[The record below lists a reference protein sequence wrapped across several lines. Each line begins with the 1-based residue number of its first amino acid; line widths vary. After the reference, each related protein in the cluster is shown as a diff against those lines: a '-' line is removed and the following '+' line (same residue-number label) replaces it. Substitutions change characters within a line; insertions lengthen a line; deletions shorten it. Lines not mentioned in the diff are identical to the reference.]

1 MGGESRRLHSLL
13 RDQRV
18 IAGIGRAWAN
28 EILHAAK
35 LSPYARSA
43 DLSDEEVDR
52 LATAMNDELSRG
64 LALREA
70 GTGDE
75 RTYRVHKKLGQP
87 CHVCGTPIAQVDFEE
102 HTIFYCP
109 NCQTSGRILKD
120 RRLSRLLR

>member
-1 MGGESRRLHSLL
+1 
-13 RDQRV
+13 V

-35 LSPYARSA
+35 LSPYALSA
-43 DLSDEEVDR
+43 DVSDEDIGR
-52 LATAMNDELSRG
+52 LATAMNDELARG

-75 RTYRVHKKLGQP
+75 RTYRVHRKLGEP

-109 NCQTSGRILKD
+109 NCQTGGRILKD